1 MKIINVQISDDSIAS
16 SVVQNIKDQIPG
28 STKLTPEYQIIFG
41 QVIVCVEDFIEKAIA
56 IAGNGT
62 TIYMKKTFSLPE
74 INILITLEYPR
85 KTSLINKLK
94 AIFKRS

>member
-1 MKIINVQISDDSIAS
+1 MKIINVKISDDSIAAH
-16 SVVQNIKDQIPG
+16 VIQNIKDQIPV
-28 STKLTPEYQIIFG
+28 STKLSPEYQIIFG
-41 QVIVCVEDFIEKAIA
+41 QVIVCVEDFIEKAKV

-62 TIYMKKTFSLPE
+62 TIYIKKTFSLPE

-94 AIFKRS
+94 AIFRRS